1 MSTGKSK
8 TNSKVKPRRLPPAR
22 TRSAYFHAYA
32 HKMCSSASPVVRR
45 MSPRA
50 VDALWAA
57 CEAFLVELFA
67 DSRLA
72 ARHAQRDTV
81 SLADMR
87 LACILRG
94 LSRPAC

>member
-1 MSTGKSK
+1 MPTGKSK
-8 TNSKVKPRRLPPAR
+8 TMSKVKPRRLPPAKA
-22 TRSAYFHAYA
+22 RSAYFHVYA
-32 HKMCSSASPVVRR
+32 QMICDSASPTVRR
-45 MSPRA
+45 ISPRA
-50 VDALWAA
+50 VDALWVA

-67 DSRLA
+67 DSRLTA
-72 ARHAQRDTV
+72 GHARRDTI